1 MTNHK
6 HLRVVI
12 EDIYSNNN
20 ELTEELTLRLIN
32 EFRYS
37 NLYIPAKRDE
47 FSLNFI
53 IYEDDNGL
61 KLTPLFTDPDEFKK
75 FFKDEDSIELMQNSF
90 ELYQNILHTTD
101 IEGYILNPATEKY
114 VFTKEFI
121 LKIKNIPKTN
131 FYSTNTYSIEELKG
145 LKNSKNDALESFIAN
160 RQNVGNYEALF
171 EVLANSRPLTMMV
184 SDIDLS
190 SKAKEGV
197 ISMMDSG
204 PLAQMYT
211 DNVGGVYATIF
222 SSEEKMKIVE
232 TDKFKYSQVV
242 NLAMLVNFVLSEDME
257 GIVLNQ
263 GSDDVLIPRVTLLR
277 YSLGFEK
284 FAHDEKLSDTIYYM
298 FLIDE

>member
-53 IYEDDNGL
+53 IYEDDNGA
-61 KLTPLFTDPDEFKK
+61 KLTPLFTDPDEFRK
-75 FFKDEDSIELMQNSF
+75 FFKDESDIELMQNSF
-90 ELYQNILHTTD
+90 ELYQNVLKTSD

-114 VFTKEFI
+114 VFLKEF
-121 LKIKNIPKTN
+121 LLDIKHAPKTN
-131 FYSTNTYSIEELKG
+131 YYSTKSYTIDELKEI
-145 LKNSKNDALESFIAN
+145 KNSENRDLNAFIAN
-160 RQNVGNYEALF
+160 PANVGDYEGLF
-171 EVLANSRPLTMMV
+171 EKLSYSNILTLME
-184 SDIDLS
+184 SDVDLS
-190 SKAKEGV
+190 PKAKDGV

-222 SSEEKMKIVE
+222 SAEEKLKSVK
-232 TDKFKYSQVV
+232 TDRFTYSQVI
-242 NLAMLVNFVLSEDME
+242 NLSMLVNFVLSEDME
-257 GIVLNQ
+257 GIILNP
-263 GSDDVLIPRVTLLR
+263 GSDNILIPRVTLLR
-277 YSLGFEK
+277 YCRGFEK
-284 FAHDEKLSDTIYYM
+284 FANDEKLSNSIYYM
-298 FLIDE
+298 FLID